1 MSPLPAPTPGPAHLA
16 APEQSAVSRHSRHQG
31 WAAGAARGSLG
42 HFTPTC
48 VPGCQTELPGSLLP
62 HLWTLIWVQA
72 GVCVNIPVVT
82 AVAVGEMSRQLGKE
96 PAATVTVR
104 RQPHTHGTRS
114 AVPRCGRAG
123 LAGCPQLGTEKVL
136 VLGHGSRAWLGAGT
150 PGMET
155 LPHLESFAAKRA
167 GLQQALPTICRCT
180 GENNAGV
187 CQTNSLELPPV
198 PGACVLKRKP
208 ELRLQ
213 RNLGK

>member
-1 MSPLPAPTPGPAHLA
+1 MGSWGCQRLSGAFHTHLC
-16 APEQSAVSRHSRHQG
+16 PWVPDR
-31 WAAGAARGSLG
+31 AARLSPSPPLDVDLGS
-42 HFTPTC
+42 
-48 VPGCQTELPGSLLP
+48 
-62 HLWTLIWVQA
+62 
-72 GVCVNIPVVT
+72 GVCVNMPVVT
-82 AVAVGEMSRQLGKE
+82 AVAVGGMSQQLSKE